1 MAARPLWY
9 WLLAGALIGFGVIGI
24 LSIGFP
30 FLLVGCG
37 LLMYGVIR
45 FRFRGFWAF
54 LVGFG
59 TLPAIILIV
68 DILTAPA
75 PCTGQPLMLPPHVSS
90 ISCGSIPPSYSTLAI
105 FFACT
110 ALLGGGWPL
119 LRILLRRLRARR
131 SSRAP

>member
-1 MAARPLWY
+1 MAARQLFY

-37 LLMYGVIR
+37 LVIYGIIR

-59 TLPAIILIV
+59 TLPAIILMV
-68 DILTAPA
+68 DILTAPP
-75 PCTGQPLMLPPHVSS
+75 PCTGQPLLLPPHVSS
-90 ISCGSIPPSYSTLAI
+90 ISCGYIPPSYYNLAI
-105 FFACT
+105 FFGCT
-110 ALLGGGWPL
+110 ALLGGVWPL
-119 LRILLRRLRARR
+119 LRVLLRRLRARR
-131 SSRAP
+131 S